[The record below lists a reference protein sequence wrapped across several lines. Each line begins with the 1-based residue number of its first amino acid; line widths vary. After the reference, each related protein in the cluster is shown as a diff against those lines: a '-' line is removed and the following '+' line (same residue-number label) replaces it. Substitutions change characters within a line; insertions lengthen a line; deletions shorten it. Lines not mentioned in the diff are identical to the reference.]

1 MKNEELITRLINIKN
16 DLLEKSE
23 EVAQVFNA
31 EYVEFLDPI
40 TERLIDICYE
50 LLQEE
55 IEELPENM
63 PDQISEIL
71 FLDTD
76 PKTALIMIK
85 DMFN

>member
-23 EVAQVFNA
+23 EVSQVFNT
-31 EYVEFLDPI
+31 EYVEFLDPTI
-40 TERLIDICYE
+40 EKLIDICYE

-76 PKTALIMIK
+76 PKTALIMIN